1 MYLTLPRGS
10 LFKVLWQGGRS
21 LTRYNPVNATP
32 HPFRTISL
40 RTSPQ
45 PRPLSPTKSQPWPF
59 VPPSSRSR
67 SQPRAELH
75 YCSCTDLCNCGT
87 MMLWVTLST
96 LPILILV
103 VWLYTVAT
111 VKGRFPTLKNR
122 RICLLIAH
130 PDDEAMFFAPAL
142 LALNDPALGNHLKI
156 LCLSSGD
163 ADGLGETRKKELV
176 KSGMLLGLRNEDDV
190 FVVENS
196 DFQDSMTAT
205 WSKEKI
211 ASLLSSA
218 FAPHLSNTLTSKS
231 ADAPTATIDVL
242 ITFDRSGV
250 SSHPN
255 HISLYHGARHFI
267 ASLIKNRPGWDS
279 PVDLYTLS
287 SHDDRRVLKAHH
299 WRAPLAALIY
309 ERPGRDPDGAARD
322 DTRAYKPD
330 AVVSLGLDWNEQV
343 HGSERPAPGEDIM
356 TE

>member
-10 LFKVLWQGGRS
+10 LFK
-21 LTRYNPVNATP
+21 
-32 HPFRTISL
+32 
-40 RTSPQ
+40 

-190 FVVENS
+190 FVVENP

-287 SHDDRRVLKAHH
+287 SVNVARK
-299 WRAPLAALIY
+299 RAPLPALIY
-309 ERPGRDPDGAARD
+309 ERPGRDPNGTARD

-330 AVVSLGLDWNEQV
+330 AVVSLGLDWIEQV

-356 TE
+356 TEEGERGVS